1 MADTGGQE
9 KTELATQRRRREARK
24 KGQVARSV
32 ELSSFLL
39 LLAGVLGLA
48 ALAPGLCRGLVGL
61 VTGSIDTAFA
71 ASVTVETLPRLSRLW
86 VGESLRMV
94 MPLWIMLLLVGAGA
108 AVAQVGFQ
116 VNGELLAPKPE
127 RINPVSG
134 FKRIFSK
141 RSGFEL
147 LKSLLKMALLML
159 ITWITLRGEAR
170 TLMGLSDLPLAPALS
185 VVGGITLKL
194 AGRLILLMVVL
205 ALADYAFQRWQHEK
219 DIMMTRQELKE
230 EYKETEG
237 DPILRSRVRALQR
250 EIAVSRMMEDVKRSD
265 VVVTN
270 PTHFAVA
277 LAYEDGMAAPT
288 VTAKGADRVA
298 ERIKEVAREHDVPVV
313 ENPPLARALHAEC
326 KLGQMIP
333 LKFFQAVAELLAHV
347 YQIRRGA
354 AGGR

>member
-9 KTELATQRRRREARK
+9 KTELATQRRRRDARK

-48 ALAPGLCRGLVGL
+48 ALAPGLGCGLVRL
-61 VTGSIDTAFA
+61 MVGSVDAAFA
-71 ASVTVETLPRLSRLW
+71 ASVTVETLPQLSRLW
-86 VGESLRMV
+86 VGEGLRLV
-94 MPLWIMLLLVGAGA
+94 MPLWVMLLVVGTGA

-116 VNGELLAPKPE
+116 VNGDLLAPKPE
-127 RINPVSG
+127 RINPISG

-141 RSGFEL
+141 RSGFEFG
-147 LKSLLKMALLML
+147 KSLFKMALLML
-159 ITWITLRGEAR
+159 ITWMTLRGEAQR
-170 TLMGLSDLPLAPALS
+170 LMGLADLPLAPALG
-185 VVGGITLKL
+185 VVGTITLKL

-205 ALADYAFQRWQHEK
+205 ALADYAFQRWQFEK

-237 DPILRSRVRALQR
+237 DPILRARLRALQR
-250 EIAVSRMMEDVKRSD
+250 DIAVKRMMEDVKRSD

-277 LAYEDGMAAPT
+277 LLYEEGMAAPS
-288 VTAKGADRVA
+288 VAAKGADRIA

-313 ENPPLARALHAEC
+313 ENPPLARALYAEC

-333 LKFFQAVAELLAHV
+333 LKFFQAVAELLAYV
-347 YQIRRGA
+347 YQVRRGA
-354 AGGR
+354 TGGR